1 MPQNHIFKSSLF
13 VLLLASLACSFL
25 TSGVVTDSPD
35 ASPTATLLPISP
47 VQAGESNPD
56 EPVLIT
62 GQIPFTSPFFIN
74 SIAEPFV
81 LLEDEAG
88 FVARDREFEFPL
100 SSQVIGPVERVDD
113 STLSYTLP
121 LPSVPA
127 GTFVDVDQDGEE
139 DRGVMIFAV
148 AYWSNTWGDPFLEK
162 RDGTGWSNAYT
173 SAVTDPNRED
183 EINGGKLIIW
193 APDSEQLFPSGFG
206 SDNLLFTEDDPVV
219 SVPAGYSI
227 VDLDQT
233 PFAIYKEAR
242 PVITLLEGEV
252 AVNDFSSMDYEAAFD
267 ALFQK
272 VSREYPFTDDKNV
285 QWEALY
291 DRFSRQV
298 ADARNDDDFYI
309 AIRDFGYAI
318 PDGHIGVSFNADVF
332 FEERGGGLGLVL
344 TELSNGQ
351 VIASQVLAG
360 YPAADAG
367 IEQGA
372 EIITWNGVSMGA
384 AIQAVEPYF
393 GPYSTDHHR
402 RLDQVN
408 FLTRM
413 PPNEIVNIVYRN
425 PGDLSVQEEV
435 LEAVVEYDSL
445 FAAIPSFN
453 FDSLELP
460 IEANVLD
467 DVGLGYIRI
476 TTFSDDYNLLARIWE
491 RYVNNLIDNE
501 IPGLIID
508 LRTNGGGNGGLAL
521 DFVGYVFEEEIL
533 LSQRLYFNDITEQFE
548 VRGNP
553 ARIEPAPEHY
563 DGVIAL
569 LVSPDCASA
578 CEGFAY
584 AISQGG
590 RAIVVGHYPS
600 AGMYGEVGRGQYD
613 LPGGISLQFPTGR
626 PETLDGK
633 LLIEGIGIV
642 PDITVPVTLE
652 SALGLSD
659 TVLQA
664 AIDALL
670 SQLGG

>member
-1 MPQNHIFKSSLF
+1 MPRKHIIKMSFLA
-13 VLLLASLACSFL
+13 LTLASFACSL
-25 TSGVVTDSPD
+25 LPQE
-35 ASPTATLLPISP
+35 PTTEPPESAPAATLLPVAP
-47 VQAGESNPD
+47 VQAGETNPD

-62 GQIPFTSPFFIN
+62 GLIPFTSPFFIN

-100 SSQVIGPVERVDD
+100 SSQVIGPVDLVDD

-121 LPSVPA
+121 LPSVPT
-127 GTFVDVDQDGEE
+127 GTFVDVDQNGEE
-139 DRGVMIFAV
+139 DRGLMVFAV

-193 APDSEQLFPSGFG
+193 APDNEQLFPSGFG
-206 SDNLLFTEDDPVV
+206 SDNLLFTADDPVI

-242 PVITLLEGEV
+242 PEITLLEGVV
-252 AVNDFSSMDYEAAFD
+252 AVNDYSAMDYEAAFN
-267 ALFQK
+267 ALFEK
-272 VSREYPFTDDKNV
+272 VSREYPFTQDKNV
-285 QWEALY
+285 QWQALY
-291 DRFSRQV
+291 DQFSPQV
-298 ADARNDDDFYI
+298 SSARTDDDFYI

-360 YPAADAG
+360 YPAQNVG
-367 IEQGA
+367 IEEGA
-372 EIITWNGVSMGA
+372 EIISWNGKLMGP
-384 AIQAVEPYF
+384 AIQAVQPYF

-408 FLTRM
+408 FLSRM
-413 PPNEIVNIVYRN
+413 PPNERVTIVFRN
-425 PGDLSVQEEV
+425 PGDTADQEEV

-445 FAAIPSFN
+445 FASIPSFN
-453 FDSLELP
+453 FDQLELP

-467 DVGLGYIRI
+467 DVGLGYVRI

-491 RYVNNLIDNE
+491 RYMENLIDNE

-508 LRTNGGGNGGLAL
+508 LRANGGGNGGLAL
-521 DFVGYVFEEEIL
+521 DFVDYVFNEEIL
-533 LSQRLYFNDITEQFE
+533 VSQRLYFNDITEQFE

-553 ARIEPAPEHY
+553 ARIEPGPSYY

-578 CEGFAY
+578 CEGFAH
-584 AISQGG
+584 AISQAG

-642 PDITVPVTLE
+642 PDITVPVTVE

-664 AIDALL
+664 AIEALL
-670 SQLGG
+670 SQIGS